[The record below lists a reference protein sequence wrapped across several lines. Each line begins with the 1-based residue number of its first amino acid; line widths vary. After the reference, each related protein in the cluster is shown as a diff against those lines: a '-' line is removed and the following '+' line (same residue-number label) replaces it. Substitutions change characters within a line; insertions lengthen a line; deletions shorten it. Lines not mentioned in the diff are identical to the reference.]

1 MPRRLSITAV
11 CVLRA
16 IADGFQYGFDVIDQ
30 TQLAS
35 GTVYPALS
43 RLERD
48 GLLKS
53 AWEDEHDA
61 HAEGRPA
68 RRYYKLT
75 APGVKALADAT
86 AFYRSLLP
94 AGKPRTVR

>member
-1 MPRRLSITAV
+1 MRRLSITAV
-11 CVLRA
+11 TVLHA
-16 IADGFQYGFDVIDQ
+16 IAGGYQYGFDVIDQ
-30 TQLAS
+30 TGLPS

-48 GLLKS
+48 GLVRS
-53 AWEDEHDA
+53 AWEEEQHA

-75 APGVKALADAT
+75 APGVKALSEAT
-86 AFYRSLLP
+86 VYYRARLP
-94 AGKPRTVR
+94 AAKPRTAR